1 MPLPITLLDDRRFD
15 DLVAEA
21 RQRLVSQLPELAQ
34 VAEGDPLY
42 AITDLMAWMTE
53 TIIYRA
59 NLIPQRQRQAF
70 LNLLQIPLRPAQPA
84 RGLVA
89 IHSSSK
95 QAHLP
100 ALLPDATRL
109 SAGKV
114 ILSTRGELQS
124 TPLALRV
131 MIKERLDISE
141 LNSMGVTLIQLRE
154 LYSFGSQMPAPFR
167 PRSFT
172 LGSDTLNLQQSLD
185 RKYYLLLHLNDKK
198 LVAQKDQLCKQLQ
211 GKTLN
216 IGLAPVTDLPADI
229 ARELP
234 PRALSWQLMQKSAD
248 SQRAELLPLEVVD
261 DSSRGARQSGVVRL
275 KIPNNFQTIKSG
287 FTQDPKYAGMNNTP
301 PEAPVD
307 VDPETIIAWLCL
319 SAPSDP
325 EFSLGFI
332 AVNAVD
338 VVAQDV
344 VLDQVIGVGD
354 GRAGQVADIGRTDVD
369 AVSVQIE
376 VSENGIYVPWQQV
389 ANFSGSSLNDRVYQF
404 DASSGSV
411 IFGDGIRGKRPAPG
425 ERIRAARFCA
435 GGGRAGNLPPTSV
448 KQLLSAKTT
457 ELQVQQDW
465 PLSGGQ
471 EAETVAQAEQRIPA
485 ELRHRDRAVTR
496 DDFIQLAQDNP
507 VVPVG
512 RAELIP
518 GLMPGNSLDAIQT
531 DVPGVVSLLVM
542 PPAEPAL
549 GASPKPSAGLLN
561 DLFRY
566 LAPRTLLGTELYVL
580 SPQFVPVALS
590 LSLEVMD
597 RSNLTSIIHAVEKNL
612 LNSLWPLAPGGFNG
626 RGWPLGR
633 ELDVNELR
641 TLAGRTPGVLAINVL
656 KLYFQQRDGSWQT
669 THKLRLDA
677 WQLPELAEVHI
688 EEGEQE
694 PAAPQRVDQ
703 PSPESGVNG
712 IAVPVIPDFC

>member
-21 RQRLVSQLPELAQ
+21 RQRLVSQLPELTQ
-34 VAEGDPLY
+34 VVEGDPLY

-59 NLIPQRQRQAF
+59 NLIPERQRQAF
-70 LNLLQIPLRPAQPA
+70 LNLLQIPLRPALPA

-95 QAHLP
+95 QAQLP
-100 ALLPDATRL
+100 KLLPDATRL
-109 SAGKV
+109 SAGK
-114 ILSTRGELQS
+114 IIISTRGELQP
-124 TPLALRV
+124 TPLTLRL
-131 MIKERLDISE
+131 MIKERLGMNE
-141 LNSMGVTLIQLRE
+141 LNAMGVTLTQLRE
-154 LYSFGSQMPAPFR
+154 LYNFGSQTASPFR
-167 PRSFT
+167 PRSFN
-172 LGSDTLNLQQSLD
+172 LGSDRPSLQQSLD
-185 RKYYLLLHLNDKK
+185 KKYYLLLHLNDKK
-198 LVAQKDQLCKQLQ
+198 LVQHKDKVRANLA
-211 GKTLN
+211 GKILN
-216 IGLAPVTDLPADI
+216 IGLAPVTDLPAEI

-234 PRALSWQLMQKSAD
+234 PRALRWQLLWQQSAD
-248 SQRAELLPLEVVD
+248 SQRAELLPLEVLD
-261 DSSRGARQSGVVRL
+261 DSSRGARQCGVVRI
-275 KIPNNFQTIKSG
+275 KIPANFQAFNSE

-307 VDPETIIAWLCL
+307 VDPQTVIAWLCL
-319 SAPSDP
+319 SAPDDP
-325 EFSLGFI
+325 DFSLGFM

-338 VVAQDV
+338 VVAQEV
-344 VLDQVIGVGD
+344 VQDLLIGMGD
-354 GRAGQVADIGRTDVD
+354 GRAGQVANLNRSDVD
-369 AVSVQIE
+369 AASLQIE
-376 VSENGIYVPWQQV
+376 VSENGAYVPWQPV
-389 ANFSGSSLNDRVYQF
+389 ANFSGCSLNDRVYQF
-404 DASSGSV
+404 DAASGSV
-411 IFGDGIRGKRPAPG
+411 IFGDGIRGKRPGPT

-435 GGGRAGNLPPTSV
+435 GGGSNGNLPAASV
-448 KQLLSAKTT
+448 KQLLSAGNA
-457 ELQVQQDW
+457 ELKVEQDW
-465 PLSGGQ
+465 PLGGGLD
-471 EAETVAQAEQRIPA
+471 AETVAQAEQRIPA

-496 DDFIQLAQDNP
+496 EDFIQLAQDNP
-507 VVPVG
+507 IVPVG

-518 GLMPGNSLDAIQT
+518 GLMPGNSLEATQL

-549 GASPKPSAGLLN
+549 SAAPKPSAGLLA

-597 RSNLTSIIHAVEKNL
+597 RSNLISVTRAVEQSL
-612 LNSLWPLAPGGFNG
+612 LRSLWPLAPGGFDG
-626 RGWPLGR
+626 KGWPLGR

-641 TLAGRTPGVLAINVL
+641 TLAGRTAGVLAINAL
-656 KLYFQQRDGSWQT
+656 QLYHQTRDGQW
-669 THKLRLDA
+669 HKVNKLRMDA
-677 WQLPELAEVHI
+677 YQLPELTEVHI

-694 PAAPQRVDQ
+694 PGPPQRVVQ
-703 PSPESGVNG
+703 PPPEAG

>member
-21 RQRLVSQLPELAQ
+21 RQRLVSQLPELTQ
-34 VAEGDPLY
+34 VVEGDPLY
-42 AITDLMAWMTE
+42 ALTDLMAWMTE

-59 NLIPQRQRQAF
+59 NLIPERQRLAF

-95 QAHLP
+95 QAQLP
-100 ALLPDATRL
+100 ALLSDATRL

-114 ILSTRGELQS
+114 MLSTRGELQP
-124 TPLALRV
+124 TPLALRL
-131 MIKERLDISE
+131 MIKERLGISD
-141 LNSMGVTLIQLRE
+141 LNAMGVTLNQLRE
-154 LYSFGSQMPAPFR
+154 LYHFGAQTAAPFR

-172 LGSDTLNLQQSLD
+172 LGTDPLSLQSSLD
-185 RKYYLLLHLNDKK
+185 KKYYLLLHLNDKK
-198 LVAQKDQLCKQLQ
+198 LVVHKDKLRAQLA
-211 GKTLN
+211 GKILN
-216 IGLAPVTDLPADI
+216 IGLAPIIDLPADI

-234 PRALSWQLMQKSAD
+234 PRALRWQLLWQQSAD
-248 SQRAELLPLEVVD
+248 SQRAELLPLEVLD

-275 KIPNNFQTIKSG
+275 KIPNNFQAFNSE

-307 VDPETIIAWLCL
+307 VDPQAIIAWLCL
-319 SAPSDP
+319 SAPEDP
-325 EFSLGFI
+325 DFSLGFM

-338 VVAQDV
+338 VVAQE
-344 VLDQVIGVGD
+344 VLLDLVIGMGD
-354 GRAGQVADIGRTDVD
+354 GRAGQVASLNRTDVD
-369 AVSVQIE
+369 AASLQIE
-376 VSENGIYVPWQQV
+376 VSENGLYVPWQPV
-389 ANFSGSSLNDRVYQF
+389 ENFSGSSLNDRVYQF
-404 DASSGSV
+404 DASTGSV

-425 ERIRAARFCA
+425 ERIRAARYCA
-435 GGGRAGNLPPTSV
+435 GGGSSGNLPSASV
-448 KQLLSAKTT
+448 KQLLSANAA

-465 PLSGGQ
+465 PLSGGL
-471 EAETVAQAEQRIPA
+471 EAESVAQAEKRIPA

-496 DDFIQLAQDNP
+496 EDFIQLAQDNP
-507 VVPVG
+507 IVPVG

-518 GLMPGNSLDAIQT
+518 GLMPGNSLDAIQP

-549 GASPKPSAGLLN
+549 GAAPKPSAGLLN

-580 SPQFVPVALS
+580 SPQFIPVALS

-597 RSNLTSIIHAVEKNL
+597 RSNLTSIVQAVEKNL
-612 LNSLWPLAPGGFNG
+612 LRSLWPLAPGGFDG
-626 RGWPLGR
+626 KGWPLGR

-641 TLAGRTPGVLAINVL
+641 TLAGRTPGVLAINEL
-656 KLYFQQRDGSWQT
+656 QLYYQQRDGSWT
-669 THKLRLDA
+669 TVNKLRMEP
-677 WQLPELAEVHI
+677 WQLPELTEVHT
-688 EEGEQE
+688 EEGEQQ
-694 PAAPQRVDQ
+694 PGPPQRVMQ
-703 PSPESGVNG
+703 PPPETG

>member
-1 MPLPITLLDDRRFD
+1 MPLPITQLDDRRFD

-21 RQRLVSQLPELAQ
+21 RQRLVSQLPELTQ
-34 VAEGDPLY
+34 VVEGDPLY

-59 NLIPQRQRQAF
+59 NLIPERQRQAF

-95 QAHLP
+95 RAQLP
-100 ALLPDATRL
+100 ALLPEATRL

-114 ILSTRGELQS
+114 IVSTRGELQP
-124 TPLALRV
+124 TPLALRL
-131 MIKERLDISE
+131 MIKERLGASE
-141 LNSMGVTLIQLRE
+141 LNAMGVTLDQLRQ
-154 LYSFGSQMPAPFR
+154 LYQFGAQTASPFR
-167 PRSFT
+167 PRSFN

-185 RKYYLLLHLNDKK
+185 KKYYLLLHLNDKK
-198 LVAQKDQLCKQLQ
+198 LVAHKKELRAQLE

-216 IGLAPVTDLPADI
+216 IGLAPVTHLPAEI

-234 PRALSWQLMQKSAD
+234 PRRLQWQLLWQKSAE
-248 SQRAELLPLEVVD
+248 SQRAELVPLEVVD
-261 DSSRGARQSGVVRL
+261 DSSRGGRQTGVVRL
-275 KIPNNFQTIKSG
+275 RIPGNFRAFESEY
-287 FTQDPKYAGMNNTP
+287 TQDPKYAGMNNTP

-307 VDPETIIAWLCL
+307 VDPNTIIAWLCL
-319 SAPSDP
+319 SAPEDP
-325 EFSLGFI
+325 EFALGFM

-338 VVAQDV
+338 VVAQEL
-344 VLDQVIGVGD
+344 VLDQVIGQGD
-354 GRAGQVADIGRTDVD
+354 GRAGQVVSLGRSDVE
-369 AVSVQIE
+369 AASLQLE
-376 VSENGIYVPWQQV
+376 VSENGIYRPWQQL
-389 ANFSGSSLNDRVYQF
+389 ANFSGASLNDRVYQF
-404 DASSGSV
+404 DASTGSV

-425 ERIRAARFCA
+425 ERIRAARFHA
-435 GGGRAGNLPPTSV
+435 GGGASGNLPAGSV
-448 KQLLSAKTT
+448 RQLLSGNAA

-471 EAETVAQAEQRIPA
+471 EAESVAQAEQRIPA

-496 DDFIQLAQDNP
+496 EDFIQLAQDNP
-507 VVPVG
+507 LVPVG

-518 GLMPGNSLDAIQT
+518 GLMPGNSPAAIQT
-531 DVPGVVSLLVM
+531 DVPGVVALLVM

-549 GASPKPSAGLLN
+549 GAAPRPSAGLLN

-597 RSNLTSIIHAVEKNL
+597 RSNLTSILQAVEKNL
-612 LNSLWPLAPGGFNG
+612 LASLWPLAPGGFNG
-626 RGWPLGR
+626 TGWPLGR

-641 TLAGRTPGVLAINVL
+641 TLAGRTPGVLAINEL
-656 KLYFQQRDGSWQT
+656 QLYYQQPSGSWQT
-669 THKLRLDA
+669 LPKLRLEA

-688 EEGEQE
+688 EEGEQV
-694 PAAPQRVDQ
+694 PAPPQRVVQ
-703 PSPESGVNG
+703 PPPESG

>member
-34 VAEGDPLY
+34 VVEGDPLY

-59 NLIPQRQRQAF
+59 NLIPERQRQAF

-95 QAHLP
+95 QAQLP
-100 ALLPDATRL
+100 KLLPDATRL

-114 ILSTRGELQS
+114 ILSTRGELQP
-124 TPLALRV
+124 TPLALRL
-131 MIKERLDISE
+131 MIKERLSISD
-141 LNSMGVTLIQLRE
+141 LNAMGVTLNQLRE
-154 LYSFGSQMPAPFR
+154 LYNFGAQTAAPFR

-185 RKYYLLLHLNDKK
+185 KKYYLLLHLNDKK
-198 LVAQKDQLCKQLQ
+198 LVAHKDKLREQLK
-211 GKTLN
+211 GKILN

-234 PRALSWQLMQKSAD
+234 PRALRWQLLWQKPTD
-248 SQRAELLPLEVVD
+248 NQRAELLPLEVVD

-275 KIPNNFQTIKSG
+275 KIPDNFQVFKSE

-307 VDPETIIAWLCL
+307 VDPQTIIAWLCL
-319 SAPSDP
+319 SAPDDP
-325 EFSLGFI
+325 EFSLGFM

-338 VVAQDV
+338 VVAQEV
-344 VLDQVIGVGD
+344 VLDQVIGMGD
-354 GRAGQVADIGRTDVD
+354 GRAGQVVDIGRTDVD
-369 AVSVQIE
+369 AASLQIE
-376 VSENGIYVPWQQV
+376 VSENGIYVPWQPV

-404 DASSGSV
+404 DARSGSV

-425 ERIRAARFCA
+425 ERIRAARFYA
-435 GGGRAGNLPPTSV
+435 GGGSSGNLPAGSV
-448 KQLLSAKTT
+448 KQLLSASAA

-465 PLSGGQ
+465 PLSGATD
-471 EAETVAQAEQRIPA
+471 AETVAQAEQRIPA

-496 DDFIQLAQDNP
+496 EDFIQLAQDNP
-507 VVPVG
+507 IVPVG

-542 PPAEPAL
+542 PPAEPTL
-549 GASPKPSAGLLN
+549 GAAPKPSAGLLN
-561 DLFRY
+561 DLFHY

-597 RSNLTSIIHAVEKNL
+597 RSNITSIIHAVEKNL
-612 LNSLWPLAPGGFNG
+612 LTSVWPLAPGGFNG
-626 RGWPLGR
+626 KGWPLGR

-641 TLAGRTPGVLAINVL
+641 TLAGRTPGVLAINEL
-656 KLYFQQRDGSWQT
+656 KLYYQQRDGSWQT
-669 THKLRLDA
+669 VNKLRLEPY
-677 WQLPELAEVHI
+677 QLPELAEVHI
-688 EEGEQE
+688 EEGEQI
-694 PAAPQRVDQ
+694 PAPPQRVTQ
-703 PSPESGVNG
+703 PPMESG

>member
-1 MPLPITLLDDRRFD
+1 MPLPITQLDDRRFD

-34 VAEGDPLY
+34 VVEGDPLY

-59 NLIPQRQRQAF
+59 NLIPERQRQAF

-84 RGLVA
+84 QGLVA

-95 QAHLP
+95 QPQLP
-100 ALLPDATRL
+100 KLLPDATRL

-114 ILSTRGELQS
+114 MLSTRGELQP
-124 TPLALRV
+124 TPLALRL
-131 MIKERLDISE
+131 MIKERLGISD
-141 LNSMGVTLIQLRE
+141 LNAMGVTLNQLRE
-154 LYSFGSQMPAPFR
+154 LYHFGAQTAAPFR
-167 PRSFT
+167 PRSFN
-172 LGSDTLNLQQSLD
+172 LGTDTPSLRQSLD
-185 RKYYLLLHLNDKK
+185 KKYYLLLHLNDKK
-198 LVAQKDQLCKQLQ
+198 LVAHKEKLRAQLA

-234 PRALSWQLMQKSAD
+234 PRRLQWQLLWQQAAD
-248 SQRAELLPLEVVD
+248 SQRAELLPLEVLD

-275 KIPNNFQTIKSG
+275 KIPNNFQAFNSE

-307 VDPETIIAWLCL
+307 VDPHTIIAWLSL
-319 SAPSDP
+319 SAPDDP
-325 EFSLGFI
+325 EFSLGFM

-338 VVAQDV
+338 VVAQEV
-344 VLDQVIGVGD
+344 VLDQVIGMGD
-354 GRAGQVADIGRTDVD
+354 GRAGQVVNIGRTDV
-369 AVSVQIE
+369 AAASVQIE

-389 ANFSGSSLNDRVYQF
+389 ANFSGSGLNDRVYQF

-425 ERIRAARFCA
+425 ERIRVARFCA
-435 GGGRAGNLPPTSV
+435 GGGSSGNLPAGSV
-448 KQLLSAKTT
+448 RQLLSANAT
-457 ELQVQQDW
+457 ELQVLQDW

-471 EAETVAQAEQRIPA
+471 EAESVAQAEQRIPA

-496 DDFIQLAQDNP
+496 EDFIQLAQDNP
-507 VVPVG
+507 IVPVG

-531 DVPGVVSLLVM
+531 GVPGVVSLLVM
-542 PPAEPAL
+542 LPAEPAL
-549 GASPKPSAGLLN
+549 GAAPKPSAGLLN
-561 DLFRY
+561 DVFRY

-580 SPQFVPVALS
+580 SPQFIPVALS

-597 RSNLTSIIHAVEKNL
+597 RSNLTSIIHTVEKNL
-612 LNSLWPLAPGGFNG
+612 LNNLWPLAPGGFNG
-626 RGWPLGR
+626 KGWPLGR

-641 TLAGRTPGVLAINVL
+641 TLAGRTPGVLAINEL
-656 KLYFQQRDGSWQT
+656 QLYFQRRDGQWQT
-669 THKLRLDA
+669 TSKLRLEA
-677 WQLPELAEVHI
+677 YQLPELAEVHI
-688 EEGEQE
+688 EEGEQI
-694 PAAPQRVDQ
+694 PAPPRRVVQPAP
-703 PSPESGVNG
+703 ENG

>member
-1 MPLPITLLDDRRFD
+1 MPLPITQLDDRRFD

-34 VAEGDPLY
+34 VVEGDPLY

-59 NLIPQRQRQAF
+59 NLIPERQRQAF

-84 RGLVA
+84 QGLVA
-89 IHSSSK
+89 IHSTGK
-95 QAHLP
+95 QAQLP
-100 ALLPDATRL
+100 KLLPEATRL

-114 ILSTRGELQS
+114 MLSTRGELQP
-124 TPLALRV
+124 TPLALRL
-131 MIKERLDISE
+131 MIKERLSSSD
-141 LNSMGVTLIQLRE
+141 LNAMGVTLNQLRE
-154 LYSFGSQMPAPFR
+154 LYHFGAQAAAPFR
-167 PRSFT
+167 PRSFN
-172 LGSDTLNLQQSLD
+172 LGTDRPNLQQSLD
-185 RKYYLLLHLNDKK
+185 KKYYLLLHLNDKK
-198 LVAQKDQLCKQLQ
+198 LVAHKDKLRAQLQ
-211 GKTLN
+211 GKILN

-234 PRALSWQLMQKSAD
+234 PRRLQWQLLWQATAD
-248 SQRAELLPLEVVD
+248 SQRAELLPLEVLA

-275 KIPNNFQTIKSG
+275 KIPNNFQAFNSE

-307 VDPETIIAWLCL
+307 VDPQTIIAWLCL
-319 SAPSDP
+319 SAPEDAD
-325 EFSLGFI
+325 FALGFM
-332 AVNAVD
+332 AVNAVE
-338 VVAQDV
+338 VVAQEV
-344 VLDQVIGVGD
+344 MLDQVIGQGD
-354 GRAGQVADIGRTDVD
+354 GRAGQVVSIGRTDVD
-369 AVSVQIE
+369 ATSVQIE

-389 ANFSGSSLNDRVYQF
+389 ANFSGRGVNDRVYQF

-435 GGGRAGNLPPTSV
+435 GGGSSGNLPVGSV
-448 KQLLSAKTT
+448 KQLLSANPT

-471 EAETVAQAEQRIPA
+471 EAESVAQAEQRIPA

-496 DDFIQLAQDNP
+496 EDFIQLAQDNP

-549 GASPKPSAGLLN
+549 GSAPKPSAGLLN
-561 DLFRY
+561 DVFRY

-626 RGWPLGR
+626 TGWPLGR

-641 TLAGRTPGVLAINVL
+641 TLAGRTPGVLAINEL
-656 KLYFQQRDGSWQT
+656 QLYFQGRDGKWQMVT
-669 THKLRLDA
+669 KLRLEA
-677 WQLPELAEVHI
+677 YQLPELAEVHI
-688 EEGEQE
+688 EEGEQV
-694 PAAPQRVDQ
+694 PKPPRRVEQ
-703 PSPESGVNG
+703 PPPESG

>member
-1 MPLPITLLDDRRFD
+1 MPLPITQLDDRRFD

-21 RQRLVSQLPELAQ
+21 RQRLVSQLPELTQ
-34 VAEGDPLY
+34 VVEGDPLY

-59 NLIPQRQRQAF
+59 NLIPERQRQAF

-89 IHSSSK
+89 IHSSTK
-95 QAHLP
+95 RAQLP
-100 ALLPDATRL
+100 ALLPEATRL

-114 ILSTRGELQS
+114 IVSTRGELQP
-124 TPLALRV
+124 TPLALRL
-131 MIKERLDISE
+131 MIKERLGASE
-141 LNSMGVTLIQLRE
+141 LNAMGVTLDQLRQ
-154 LYSFGSQMPAPFR
+154 LYQFGAQTASPFR
-167 PRSFT
+167 PRSFN

-185 RKYYLLLHLNDKK
+185 KKYYLLLHLNDKK
-198 LVAQKDQLCKQLQ
+198 LVAHKKELRAQLE

-216 IGLAPVTDLPADI
+216 IGLAPVTHLPAEI

-234 PRALSWQLMQKSAD
+234 PRRLQWQLLWQKSAE
-248 SQRAELLPLEVVD
+248 SQRAELVPLEVVD
-261 DSSRGARQSGVVRL
+261 DSSRGGRQTGVVRL
-275 KIPNNFQTIKSG
+275 RIPGNFRAFESEY
-287 FTQDPKYAGMNNTP
+287 TQDPKYAGMNNTP

-307 VDPETIIAWLCL
+307 VDPNTIIAWLCL
-319 SAPSDP
+319 SAPEDP
-325 EFSLGFI
+325 EFALGFMAI
-332 AVNAVD
+332 NAVD
-338 VVAQDV
+338 VVAQEL
-344 VLDQVIGVGD
+344 VLDQVIGQGD
-354 GRAGQVADIGRTDVD
+354 GRSGQVVSLGRSDVE
-369 AVSVQIE
+369 AASLQLE
-376 VSENGIYVPWQQV
+376 VSENGIYRPWQQL
-389 ANFSGSSLNDRVYQF
+389 ANFSGAGLNDRVYQF
-404 DASSGSV
+404 DASTGSV

-425 ERIRAARFCA
+425 ERIRAARFYA
-435 GGGRAGNLPPTSV
+435 GGGASGNLPAGSV
-448 KQLLSAKTT
+448 RQLLSGNAA

-471 EAETVAQAEQRIPA
+471 EAESVAQAEQRIPA

-496 DDFIQLAQDNP
+496 EDFIQLAQDNP
-507 VVPVG
+507 LVPVG

-518 GLMPGNSLDAIQT
+518 GLMPGNSPAAIQT
-531 DVPGVVSLLVM
+531 DVPGVVALLVM

-549 GASPKPSAGLLN
+549 GAAPRPSAGLLN

-597 RSNLTSIIHAVEKNL
+597 RSNLTSILQAVEKNL
-612 LNSLWPLAPGGFNG
+612 LASLWPLAPGGFNG
-626 RGWPLGR
+626 TGWPLGR

-641 TLAGRTPGVLAINVL
+641 TLAGRTPGVLAINEL
-656 KLYFQQRDGSWQT
+656 QLYYQQPSGSWQT
-669 THKLRLDA
+669 LPKLRLEA

-688 EEGEQE
+688 EEGEQV
-694 PAAPQRVDQ
+694 PAPPQRVVQ
-703 PSPESGVNG
+703 PPPESG

>member
-1 MPLPITLLDDRRFD
+1 MPLPITQLDDRRFD

-21 RQRLVSQLPELAQ
+21 RQRLVSQLPELTQ
-34 VAEGDPLY
+34 VVEGDPLY

-59 NLIPQRQRQAF
+59 NLIPERQRQAF

-95 QAHLP
+95 RAQLP
-100 ALLPDATRL
+100 ALLPEANRL

-114 ILSTRGELQS
+114 IVSTRGELQP
-124 TPLALRV
+124 TPLALRL
-131 MIKERLDISE
+131 MIKERLGASE
-141 LNSMGVTLIQLRE
+141 LNAMGVTLDQLRQ
-154 LYSFGSQMPAPFR
+154 LYQFGAQTASPFR
-167 PRSFT
+167 PRSFN

-185 RKYYLLLHLNDKK
+185 KKYYLLLHLNDKK
-198 LVAQKDQLCKQLQ
+198 LVAHKDKLRAQLA
-211 GKTLN
+211 GKVLN
-216 IGLAPVTDLPADI
+216 IGLAPVTDLPAEI

-234 PRALSWQLMQKSAD
+234 PRRLRWQLLWQPAAD
-248 SQRAELLPLEVVD
+248 SQRAELLPLEVLH
-261 DSSRGARQSGVVRL
+261 DSSRGARESGVVRL
-275 KIPNNFQTIKSG
+275 KIPTNFQTFNSE

-307 VDPETIIAWLCL
+307 VDPNTIIAWLCL
-319 SAPSDP
+319 SAPDDP
-325 EFSLGFI
+325 EFALGFM

-338 VVAQDV
+338 VVAQEL
-344 VLDQVIGVGD
+344 VLDQVIGQGD
-354 GRAGQVADIGRTDVD
+354 GRAGQVVSLGRSDVE
-369 AVSVQIE
+369 AASLQLE
-376 VSENGIYVPWQQV
+376 VSENGIYRPWQQL
-389 ANFSGSSLNDRVYQF
+389 ANFSGASLNDRVYQF
-404 DASSGSV
+404 DASTGSV

-425 ERIRAARFCA
+425 ERIRAARFHA
-435 GGGRAGNLPPTSV
+435 GGGASGNLPAGSV
-448 KQLLSAKTT
+448 RQLLSGSAA

-471 EAETVAQAEQRIPA
+471 EAESVAQAEQRIPA

-496 DDFIQLAQDNP
+496 EDFIQLAQDNP
-507 VVPVG
+507 LVPVG

-518 GLMPGNSLDAIQT
+518 GLMPGNSPAAIQT

-549 GASPKPSAGLLN
+549 GAAPRPSAGLLN

-597 RSNLTSIIHAVEKNL
+597 RSNLTSILQAVEKNL
-612 LNSLWPLAPGGFNG
+612 LASLWPLAPGGFNG
-626 RGWPLGR
+626 TGWPLGR

-641 TLAGRTPGVLAINVL
+641 TLAGRTPGVLAINEL
-656 KLYFQQRDGSWQT
+656 QLYYQQPSGSWQT
-669 THKLRLDA
+669 LPKLRLEA

-688 EEGEQE
+688 EEGEQV
-694 PAAPQRVDQ
+694 PAPPQRVVQ
-703 PSPESGVNG
+703 APPESG